1 MPEGHTVTK
10 QKSLLCQQP
19 LAGAGD
25 LVGAVRRQEQAW
37 GASREQD
44 GAHVPRPGRH
54 GAVSFHTDQNT
65 AVVDAAGGQT
75 RRERHV
81 LRVKGFLTKNNVLS
95 KK

>member
-10 QKSLLCQQP
+10 QKSLLCQQL

-25 LVGAVRRQEQAW
+25 LMGAVRRRKQAW
-37 GASREQD
+37 GAYREQD
-44 GAHVPRPGRH
+44 GARGPRPGRY
-54 GAVSFHTDQNT
+54 GAGSFHTDQNT

-75 RRERHV
+75 RWERHV
-81 LRVKGFLTKNNVLS
+81 LRVKGFLMKNNVLS